1 MAYSIRWR
9 RVVLKRRV
17 SPGRTQSRR
26 PPEFGYGSYKISA
39 SWGTL
44 SEKLKN
50 GIKISVGQAL
60 LDQNLQNVVLI
71 SNPKSKVQFL
81 YQNVYS
87 KTWLL
92 FIHQK

>member
-1 MAYSIRWR
+1 MAYSIYTSAIIRRR

-50 GIKISVGQAL
+50 GIKISVG
-60 LDQNLQNVVLI
+60 
-71 SNPKSKVQFL
+71 
-81 YQNVYS
+81 
-87 KTWLL
+87 
-92 FIHQK
+92 